1 MRRKVRYAISA
12 ALAALLGLAALLLL
26 RETRKERA
34 LLACEH
40 VEVEFRDSL
49 KFVSAKEITSWL
61 DRNYG
66 VCTGQRLDSLDL
78 QRIENMLLSRGP
90 IVGCEAWTDD
100 HGVLHIEIRQR
111 EPVLRFSYGDTGG
124 YYVDADG
131 YIFPLHRSYTA
142 DVRVIEGSI
151 PVRPAAGFSG
161 QPESDSDR
169 EWIAGMLEFER
180 RVSAS
185 RTWDDIISRTI
196 IRDNGDIAL
205 TLGSGDELYII
216 GDPDRL
222 DEKFSGIARYQREI
236 RPEVGDGYYRTVNLK
251 YKNQIICRQKD
262 T

>member
-1 MRRKVRYAISA
+1 MRRRVRYAISA
-12 ALAALLGLAALLLL
+12 ALAALLFLAALLLL

-34 LLACEH
+34 MLACEH
-40 VEVEFRDSL
+40 VEVVFKDSL
-49 KFVSAKEITSWL
+49 KFVSGKEITSWL

-66 VCTGQRLDSLDL
+66 ICTGRRLDSLDL
-78 QRIENMLLSRGP
+78 QKIENMLLGRGP

-100 HGVLHIEIRQR
+100 RGVLHIEIRQR
-111 EPVLRFSYGDTGG
+111 KPVLRFSYGDGG
-124 YYVDADG
+124 YYIDADG

-151 PVRPAAGFSG
+151 PVRPAAGFRG

-169 EWIAGMLEFER
+169 EWIAGMLEYER
-180 RVSAS
+180 TVGMS
-185 RTWDDIISRTI
+185 RTWNGLIRRTI
-196 IRDNGDIAL
+196 IRPDGDIAL

-216 GDPDRL
+216 GGPDRM
-222 DEKFSGIARYQREI
+222 DEKLAGIARYQKEI

-251 YKNQIICRQKD
+251 YKNQIICRKKD